1 MEDIN
6 EGFEEMFNVEAV
18 LKDSRMQEILYDLK
32 IKLANENYNMIIE
45 NGIDFEA
52 MEDRGISAAP
62 LIKTLNDMLEIF
74 IELEEYEKCSEI
86 KKILD
91 KANEGA

>member
-52 MEDRGISAAP
+52 MEYRGISAAP